1 MGLLLQE
8 PQDVRRIG
16 FGEELRKELL
26 SAGVVT
32 IKHLDEQAVVSE
44 KAVGFKNRV
53 KSVFWFLISPASFAA
68 SGKAFKKV

>member
-32 IKHLDEQAVVSE
+32 IQHFNEQAVVPEES
-44 KAVGFKNRV
+44 VGFEKPREIGV
-53 KSVFWFLISPASFAA
+53 LVLDVVGQFCSEW
-68 SGKAFKKV
+68 